1 MEPRWGQG
9 VNNGCPIIINGRRV
23 PVYILVQVHKKKSE
37 TCFTEGV
44 EKSTEFSLHNF
55 SNRAHFDL

>member
-1 MEPRWGQG
+1 MVSCWTQDD
-9 VNNGCPIIINGRRV
+9 NNGHPVTVNGQRA
-23 PVYILVQVHKKKSE
+23 PVENLVQVHKKSE

-55 SNRAHFDL
+55 SNMAHFDL